1 MHESV
6 IRGCLFG
13 CSDCVDN
20 INHYLQCSPL
30 WQIACQALNIRDPF
44 SFSERLCLVAPT
56 PDNAQLLALVF
67 LLYHSAH
74 QQARACDDGVRP
86 NPLAVQRN
94 AVEAARGLR
103 LHVCMT

>member
-1 MHESV
+1 MHETV

-20 INHYLQCSPL
+20 INHYMQCSPL
-30 WQIACQALNIRDPF
+30 WQIACQALDIRDPF

-67 LLYHSAH
+67 LVYHSAH
-74 QQARACDDGVRP
+74 QQARSCDDDVRP
-86 NPLAVQRN
+86 DPRSVQRN

-103 LHVCMT
+103 HHVGMT